1 MQTVITN
8 CPLCDDASSDA
19 GTMDIPPL
27 CRLLNISRGKG
38 YELAGQ
44 DELPV
49 PVIRLGRRMVVS
61 RAAVHKLL
69 HNAK

>member
-1 MQTVITN
+1 MQTAIN
-8 CPLCDDASSDA
+8 KCPLCEDRSSDA

-27 CRLLNISRGKG
+27 SRLLNISRGKG
-38 YELAGQ
+38 YELAGR

-49 PVIRLGRRMVVS
+49 AVIKLGRRMVVS

-69 HNAK
+69 HDTK